1 MGLIL
6 RLIDLK
12 TKPAS
17 PKINTLFSV
26 EYHDWYKVVTNHA
39 INQKYALVCCGQ
51 SLDSQE
57 FDAIVNV
64 PLQSAGIDGAVDIL
78 PFLDLL
84 GLQESVKFIRD
95 YKSVTSPCYSSVQ
108 QEDGQADAVFL
119 SSQANTRPNGIV
131 FSASDRQLSPLAQ
144 AAWLHYVALFFDR
157 EGLAASIYDQ
167 IKTLY
172 DCHQS
177 NMEHVPDRPSIAWT
191 VNNQKEWIIY
201 HDLYYQQLTSDAG
214 KPVEKKGVALTT
226 PLFFLCFS

>member
-1 MGLIL
+1 MVVFELDFYL
-6 RLIDLK
+6 RYD
-12 TKPAS
+12 T
-17 PKINTLFSV
+17 
-26 EYHDWYKVVTNHA
+26 
-39 INQKYALVCCGQ
+39 
-51 SLDSQE
+51 
-57 FDAIVNV
+57 
-64 PLQSAGIDGAVDIL
+64 
-78 PFLDLL
+78 
-84 GLQESVKFIRD
+84 
-95 YKSVTSPCYSSVQ
+95 VTSPCYSGVQ

-214 KPVEKKGVALTT
+214 AELSTPSIPIQFHNDIHTADIVIDQTDLTALADDPSYDEWLLAGDFVPGTVSYDQPFIYQHTVYRQDEPVDDR
-226 PLFFLCFS
+226 